1 MKHVHVIHHQVGK
14 DNALVVDNKDISWI
28 RKDVKQ
34 VHVHVTHHEVCA
46 MSYYKA
52 VLSMPHVC
60 SDLQGISTF
69 Y

>member
-1 MKHVHVIHHQVGK
+1 MKHVHVIHHKVGK
-14 DNALVVDNKDISWI
+14 DNALVVVNMDISWI

-34 VHVHVTHHEVCA
+34 VHVTHHEVCA
-46 MSYYKA
+46 ISYYKA